1 MGSGITREPV
11 RELHQNGSLHRA
23 IVAEQADSLVADAFP
38 TALRAAIQASGLSL
52 DRIQYRLRSRG
63 VSVSVT
69 ALSYWQSG
77 RRRPE
82 RAESLAALGHLESVL
97 GVAPGSLM
105 ALLGP
110 PRPRGRAN
118 RDSNRLPIESLW
130 TNREQVSSL
139 LKRIDFTSEAA
150 LTRISQ
156 QDVMELAADRGEK
169 SINVRQVLRAERDG
183 AERTILVYDLERPG
197 RPFPDI
203 TAGQSCK
210 IGRMAYDDAAGIV
223 AAEIVLDQPL
233 HRGET
238 VILEYALVHPGPPYS
253 RGDDSYC
260 RKFTT
265 PVREF
270 VLELRFDPRMPPRYC
285 EQYTTD
291 PDNQI
296 TSRRRVEVNAEGHG
310 HAVAL
315 DFGPGIFCVRWEW
328 PNDRPITN

>member
-1 MGSGITREPV
+1 MGGGITREPV
-11 RELHQNGSLHRA
+11 REIQNGSLQGA
-23 IVAEQADSLVADAFP
+23 IVHDKLEALGADAFP

-97 GVAPGSLM
+97 GVAPGSLI

-118 RDSNRLPIESLW
+118 REANRLPIESLW
-130 TNREQVSSL
+130 PHGEPVSNL
-139 LKRIDFTSEAA
+139 LKRIDFTGEAA

-156 QDVMELAADRGEK
+156 QDVMEVAADQGEK
-169 SINVRQVLRAERDG
+169 RIKVRQVLRAERDG
-183 AERTILVYDLERPG
+183 AERTLVVYDVERPG
-197 RPFPDI
+197 RPFPEI
-203 TAGQSCK
+203 TATPGQGCR
-210 IGRMAYDDAAGIV
+210 IGKTAWDDDAGLI
-223 AAEIVLDQPL
+223 AAEVLFDHPL

-238 VILEYALVHPGPPYS
+238 VIADYQLNFPGPPYA

-270 VLELRFDPRMPPRYC
+270 VLELRFDPRMLPRYC

-291 PDNQI
+291 PDSQI
-296 TSRRRVEVNAEGHG
+296 TSRRRVEVNSEGHG

-328 PNDRPITN
+328 PD

>member
-11 RELHQNGSLHRA
+11 REIQNGSLQGA
-23 IVAEQADSLVADAFP
+23 IVHDKLESLGADAFP

-97 GVAPGSLM
+97 GVAPGSLI

-118 RDSNRLPIESLW
+118 REANRLPIESLW
-130 TNREQVSSL
+130 TQSEPVSRL
-139 LKRIDFTSEAA
+139 LKRIDFATEAA

-156 QDVMELAADRGEK
+156 QDVMEVAADQGERRIK
-169 SINVRQVLRAERDG
+169 VRQVLRAERDG
-183 AERTILVYDLERPG
+183 AERTLVVYDVERPP
-197 RPFPDI
+197 RPFPEI
-203 TAGQSCK
+203 TAGQGCR
-210 IGRMAYDDAAGIV
+210 IGKMAWDDSAGLI
-223 AAEIVLDQPL
+223 AAEILLDRPL

-238 VILEYALVHPGPPYS
+238 GIVDYELTFPGPPYA

-270 VLELRFDPRMPPRYC
+270 VLELRFDPRMLPRYC

-296 TSRRRVEVNAEGHG
+296 TSRRRVEVNPDGHG

-315 DFGPGIFCVRWEW
+315 DIGPGIFCVRWEW
-328 PNDRPITN
+328 PD

>member
-11 RELHQNGSLHRA
+11 RELHHNGTLQRA
-23 IVAEQADSLVADAFP
+23 IVSEQPESLVADAFP

-118 RDSNRLPIESLW
+118 RESNRLPIEALW
-130 TNREQVSSL
+130 TKSEQVSNL
-139 LKRIDFTSEAA
+139 LKRIDFTTEAA
-150 LTRISQ
+150 LTKISQ
-156 QDVMELAADRGEK
+156 QDVMELAADQGEK
-169 SINVRQVLRAERDG
+169 RINVRQVLRAERDG
-183 AERTILVYDLERPG
+183 AERTIMVYDLERPG
-197 RPFPDI
+197 RPFPEI
-203 TAGQSCK
+203 SAAHGCT
-210 IGRMAYDDAAGIV
+210 IGRLAHDHAAGIV
-223 AAEIVLDQPL
+223 VAEILLDTPL

-238 VILEYALVHPGPPYS
+238 VILDYALTHPGPPYS

-270 VLELRFDPRMPPRYC
+270 VLELRFDPTMLPRYC

-296 TSRRRVEVNAEGHG
+296 TSRRRVEINADGHG

-328 PNDRPITN
+328 PDGRQILI

>member
-1 MGSGITREPV
+1 MTREQV
-11 RELHQNGSLHRA
+11 RDIQNGTLQRA
-23 IVAEQADSLVADAFP
+23 IANDKQDSLGADAFP

-118 RDSNRLPIESLW
+118 RESNRLPIESLW
-130 TNREQVSSL
+130 TKSEQVSNL
-139 LKRIDFTSEAA
+139 LKRIDFTTEAA

-156 QDVMELAADRGEK
+156 QDVMELAVDQGEK
-169 SINVRQVLRAERDG
+169 KISVRQVLRAERDG
-183 AERTILVYDLERPG
+183 AERTLVVYDLERPG
-197 RPFPDI
+197 RPFPEI
-203 TAGQSCK
+203 TAVQSCR
-210 IGRMAYDDAAGIV
+210 IGKVAQDPASGLI
-223 AAEIVLDQPL
+223 AAEILLEQPL

-238 VILEYALVHPGPPYS
+238 VILDYALTHPGPPFS

-270 VLELRFDPRMPPRYC
+270 VLELRFDPRMLPRYC

-296 TSRRRVEVNAEGHG
+296 TSRRRVEINADGHG

-328 PNDRPITN
+328 PD

>member
-11 RELHQNGSLHRA
+11 REIHQNGSLHRA
-23 IVAEQADSLVADAFP
+23 IVVEQAESLGSDAFP

-118 RDSNRLPIESLW
+118 RESNRLPIEALW
-130 TNREQVSSL
+130 TKSEQVSNL
-139 LKRIDFTSEAA
+139 LKRIDFTTDAA
-150 LTRISQ
+150 LTKISQ
-156 QDVMELAADRGEK
+156 QDVMELAADKGEK
-169 SINVRQVLRAERDG
+169 RMSIRQVLRAERDG
-183 AERTILVYDLERPG
+183 AERTIMVYDLERPG
-197 RPFPDI
+197 RPFPAI
-203 TAGQSCK
+203 AAGQSCT
-210 IGRMAYDDAAGIV
+210 IGRVAHDHAAGIV
-223 AAEIVLDQPL
+223 AAEILLEQPL

-238 VILEYALVHPGPPYS
+238 TILEYSLTHPGPPYS

-270 VLELRFDPRMPPRYC
+270 VLELRFDPLMLPRYC

-296 TSRRRVEVNAEGHG
+296 TSRRRVEINADGRG

-328 PNDRPITN
+328 PDGRPITN

>member
-11 RELHQNGSLHRA
+11 REIHQNGSLHRA
-23 IVAEQADSLVADAFP
+23 IVAEQPDSLGADAFP

-118 RDSNRLPIESLW
+118 REANRLPLEALW
-130 TNREQVSSL
+130 TNKEEPVSRL
-139 LKRIDFTSEAA
+139 LKRIDFTTEAA

-156 QDVMELAADRGEK
+156 QDVMELAADQGEK
-169 SINVRQVLRAERDG
+169 LIRVRQVLRAERDG
-183 AERTILVYDLERPG
+183 AERAICVYDLERPG
-197 RPFPDI
+197 RPFPEI
-203 TAGQSCK
+203 SALQSCS
-210 IGRMAYDDAAGIV
+210 IGRLAHDHAAGIV
-223 AAEIVLDQPL
+223 AAEILLEQPL

-238 VILEYALVHPGPPYS
+238 VILDYQLAHPGPPYS

-270 VLELRFDPRMPPRYC
+270 VLELRFDPAMLPRYC

-296 TSRRRVEVNAEGHG
+296 TSRRRVEVNADGHG

-315 DFGPGIFCVRWEW
+315 DFGPGVFCVRWEW
-328 PNDRPITN
+328 PDNRPAD